1 MNLNYE
7 IFYFLNNIA
16 GKNETIDFLVL
27 FFAQY
32 FPYILVGIFVVFYFY
47 RFYKS
52 KFEKKIIKEFFI
64 ISSASILVWF
74 VSQIINFLYYSPRPF
89 IALDNINV
97 LFEHGNGDSFPSGHT
112 TFFATLALM
121 NYLYSP
127 RCFSS
132 FLLLGAILIGGAR
145 VISGVHWPLDILGAF
160 ALAFLGVYG
169 IKKFLLKK

>member
-1 MNLNYE
+1 MNSSV
-7 IFYFLNNIA
+7 FYFLNNIA
-16 GKNETIDFLVL
+16 GKNETVDFLVL

-52 KFEKKIIKEFFI
+52 NFEKKIIKEFLI
-64 ISSASILVWF
+64 ISSVSMLIWF

-97 LFEHGNGDSFPSGHT
+97 LFEHGNADSFPSGHT

-127 RCFSS
+127 RYFSA
-132 FLLLGAILIGGAR
+132 FLLLGAILIGVAR

-160 ALAFLGVYG
+160 AVSFVGVSL
-169 IKKFLLKK
+169 IKRFLLKK